1 MRASVWASG
10 PVDGP
15 VPGRGVF
22 GGGRRCVCG
31 WLRVSLRV
39 AGVVGCVVF
48 VAVVGARVLVAAAT
62 MAVVRV
68 RGGGYSDKF
77 GLVGGCGMGCG
88 SSDHPAV

>member
-39 AGVVGCVVF
+39 AGVVGCVVS
-48 VAVVGARVLVAAAT
+48 VAVVGARVLVAAAL
-62 MAVVRV
+62 VR
-68 RGGGYSDKF
+68 
-77 GLVGGCGMGCG
+77 VGGCSDTFVFVGGCAMGFG
-88 SSDHPAV
+88 SSDHSAV